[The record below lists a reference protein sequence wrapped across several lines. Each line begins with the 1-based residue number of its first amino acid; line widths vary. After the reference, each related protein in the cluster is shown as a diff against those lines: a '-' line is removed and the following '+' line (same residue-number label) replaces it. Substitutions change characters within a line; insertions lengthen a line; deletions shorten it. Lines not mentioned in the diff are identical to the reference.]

1 MEIAAPESTYNLALP
16 DGNAKNESEK
26 GLDEMMSQYGFR
38 EKIAYGFAMSYFFV
52 AILTILY
59 NPFVSG
65 VIAASVCGT
74 GTVAV
79 MAHSQHELHYVANL
93 KKIET
98 RLKREITFLLKENE
112 RLEEQV
118 DLLKITTSRL
128 EDLLKVKKKI
138 TELNK
143 NNVHDFAKQV
153 VKMRSLKKMMQTSI
167 NDDILRYIVDAAIK
181 FDVDASG
188 NLSKAQGRKIIKR
201 VQKMYGV
208 PINEERFLDIV
219 VRRGSIRGI
228 VKSIRNRDNT
238 QSSENKIFA
247 IKDSFV

>member
-1 MEIAAPESTYNLALP
+1 MEIAAPESTYKLALP

-26 GLDEMMSQYGFR
+26 GLDEKMLQYGVR
-38 EKIAYGFAMSYFFV
+38 EKIAYGFATSYFFV
-52 AILTILY
+52 AILTILC
-59 NPFVSG
+59 NPVAP
-65 VIAASVCGT
+65 VLAASVCGT

-79 MAHSQHELHYVANL
+79 MAHSQHELHDVVNL
-93 KKIET
+93 KKVESS
-98 RLKREITFLLKENE
+98 LKKEIAFLLKESE

-118 DLLKITTSRL
+118 DLLKISTSRL

-153 VKMRSLKKMMQTSI
+153 VMMRSVKKMMQTSI
-167 NDDILRYIVDAAIK
+167 NDEMLTYIVDAALK
-181 FDVDASG
+181 FDVDNSG
-188 NLSKAQGRKIIKR
+188 NLSKAEGKKVIKR

-208 PINEERFLDIV
+208 LIDEERFLDIV
-219 VRRGSIRGI
+219 ERRGSIGDI
-228 VKSIRNRDNT
+228 VTSIRNRDNS
-238 QSSENKIFA
+238 QNSGNKIFA